1 MTDVIAEIA
10 ESGFRTK
17 NPMSGIDQVDDE
29 DTEAAVVPDFFAFA
43 REVFTTG
50 EPHWQVSR
58 AVRVGQGCGILSF
71 TISVLNSLHILLHG
85 YDIEV
90 GLGEDPESW
99 AASDT
104 GSQTLQLLEGLFRGI
119 APLWYI
125 PLATEFVSVVHPTE
139 GHLVKLGAGTQKVS
153 EKAVRRL
160 EFWRKCA
167 WLGVAGVIG
176 FMLFVTY
183 FLYWGFR

>member
-71 TISVLNSLHILLHG
+71 TISVLNSLHILSAVQASGVTGVTHPCITGLLTPASSPCSPLHQR
-85 YDIEV
+85 
-90 GLGEDPESW
+90 
-99 AASDT
+99 AASARASRCSAVPGLPSVT
-104 GSQTLQLLEGLFRGI
+104 RILQPRVTRILQSRVTRILQSTR
-119 APLWYI
+119 
-125 PLATEFVSVVHPTE
+125 
-139 GHLVKLGAGTQKVS
+139 
-153 EKAVRRL
+153 VRS
-160 EFWRKCA
+160 
-167 WLGVAGVIG
+167 
-176 FMLFVTY
+176 
-183 FLYWGFR
+183 